1 MTRIAI
7 RCCVAVAAVTL
18 IAGHVLAQKPTS
30 YTIQEVRNGAEMV
43 KAQAMLI
50 QAQAA
55 MVKAIADAQVQQA
68 QIAKTMT
75 EVQAMR
81 MDNALKHTKT
91 FYERRQTRDTYFA
104 LRQTP
109 SPGDSKH
116 AAQPA
121 SMTVQKPMNRL
132 AVTEFDPVTKVIHWP
147 DRLLGERYAAV
158 RNEIEGLFAVQQ
170 PGDSGADSVFFAKV
184 KTATDRMADLLRA
197 EVREMPAAEYM
208 AAKRFLDGLRNEAL
222 APAAVNPVAMNAN

>member
-1 MTRIAI
+1 MTRIAA
-7 RCCVAVAAVTL
+7 RCCLAVAAAAL
-18 IAGHVLAQKPTS
+18 IAGHALAQKPTS
-30 YTIQEVRNGAEMV
+30 YTIQEVRNDSEMV

-121 SMTVQKPMNRL
+121 AMTVQKPMNRL
-132 AVTEFDPVTKVIHWP
+132 TVAEFDPVTKVIHWP
-147 DRLLGERYAAV
+147 DCLLGDRYTAA
-158 RNEIEGLFAVQQ
+158 RNEIEGLFAAQR
-170 PGDSGADSVFFAKV
+170 PGENGADSVFFAKV

-197 EVREMPAAEYM
+197 EIRQLPAAEYL

-222 APAAVNPVAMNAN
+222 APAVGNQVAMNGN

>member
-7 RCCVAVAAVTL
+7 RCCVAVAAVAL
-18 IAGHVLAQKPTS
+18 IAGHTFAQKPTS
-30 YTIQEVRNGAEMV
+30 YTVQEVRNDAEMV

-121 SMTVQKPMNRL
+121 AMTVQKPMNRL
-132 AVTEFDPVTKVIHWP
+132 TVAEFDPVTKVIHWP
-147 DRLLGERYAAV
+147 DCLLGDRYAAA
-158 RNEIEGLFAVQQ
+158 REEIESVFAAQK
-170 PGDSGADSVFFAKV
+170 PGEVGADSLFFAKV
-184 KTATDRMADLLRA
+184 KTATDRMAELLRA
-197 EVREMPAAEYM
+197 EIRQLPAAEYL

-222 APAAVNPVAMNAN
+222 APAAGNQVAMNGN

>member
-1 MTRIAI
+1 MTRIAT

-18 IAGHVLAQKPTS
+18 IAGHALAQKPTS
-30 YTIQEVRNGAEMV
+30 YTIQEIRNDAEMV
-43 KAQAMLI
+43 KAQAMFI

-55 MVKAIADAQVQQA
+55 MVKAISDAQAQQA

-75 EVQAMR
+75 EVQSMR

-91 FYERRQTRDTYFA
+91 FYDRRQARDTYFA

-121 SMTVQKPMNRL
+121 AMTVQKPMNRL
-132 AVTEFDPVTKVIHWP
+132 TVTEFDPVTKVIHWP
-147 DRLLGERYAAV
+147 DRLLDDRYAAV
-158 RNEIEGLFAVQQ
+158 REEIEGLFAAQR

-184 KTATDRMADLLRA
+184 KTATDRMAELLRA
-197 EVREMPAAEYM
+197 QIRQMPAAEYM
-208 AAKRFLDGLRNEAL
+208 AAKRFLEGLRNEAL
-222 APAAVNPVAMNAN
+222 APAAVNPVAMNEN